1 MAIVINNAN
10 KKEELA
16 QLKQLQTEID
26 TLLQNPS
33 LDSTIKEQVLADL
46 ALTQSTIQADNMTN
60 RDARQYTLG
69 VYKGILEKLA
79 GNQGYS
85 ESMVG
90 GATRNIFGTY
100 SNAEKEWMAN
110 ETLKRSAQQA
120 TGGSRTVVYDPI
132 TASPKTIH
140 IFDPAGIDEEYRIA
154 GTKKDKATSI
164 KAFAS
169 YLTNVLQQAKTV
181 LSDSNNSYQGW
192 DKTNSSKI
200 DGWINTLSTVGT
212 GSEQE
217 LDTQIL
223 SMGKMVNAL
232 KNSNVKD
239 VFEGYF
245 GTWLEGF
252 SESDARIEAERAAEE
267 ASTLTIN
274 GKAMAIKDHPNEVIK
289 GILDRHGWKTAY
301 DKDSDF
307 YYVYGMGSNGTPV
320 LIQSKEYVELDPTK
334 EGVYQHGLVVG
345 EDGKLYFGNLTEQ
358 SFIDEIGRER
368 FGQIASKIKQAHKD
382 HWPIQ
387 DLSSMNLGIGV
398 DFSDYFTDLDDENKA
413 IIFADP
419 RVAGTEDFPLWIDY
433 DTIFKSYPDWKT
445 RFKYNGYADVDASGE
460 STANQYLKSKG
471 VVEEFN
477 VPTDIPE
484 LNSEYAYTYF
494 IGNKDR
500 NGDING
506 SKSGFDYTMST
517 FYNVSTPEEMVDK
530 IKKHIAYNLLIYKG
544 STRSDWAK
552 EQIRLLTDGKAFE
565 EVEIDGKNVKIG
577 TLLMKQLYNDG
588 HMEPI
593 LISIIKTTDD
603 PEVRKRAIQELKL
616 LQERKK
622 SVQKGQ
628 DGLSIDYVE
637 DNPNYQAKDPMSTL
651 GVSKTSFN
659 PAINK
664 LRMLSLQGYDVKKQ
678 RTRGFTDDE
687 KETLWWML
695 CSAALDISSMFT
707 GGYVAGGLGLGSM
720 VTDIIADTKMG
731 LPARNV
737 AGNALNN
744 FGWAALGMVP
754 LVGNLSKSAKVA
766 KIGTEIGK
774 WVSRIGIG
782 YGALAEILGAKES
795 AALLEKWCTAPNTM
809 TVEDYRRLAMTL
821 RTATGTASGAKGH
834 RTLRKTDVVDID
846 PRKHV
851 VITDNQGNVTT
862 KAVSQ
867 ADFDNA
873 TSSDYTLRF
882 WKRRP
887 DMKAKTQ
894 SMVGEGNTAHTTPTL
909 QYGLHTSDLH
919 TVNQQA
925 AIDRALWV
933 TQKQK
938 TGATTWVGQQWQKF
952 RNAGLPNSTVPYE
965 SQQTPDIYW
974 FQGKRQGATAA
985 TSTPTRTG
993 SSKQNVEFQKVS
1005 SHQIADGPKY
1015 TMFKVKASNFDG
1027 IKTDGITNVI
1037 SKNAQALTNPEAFG
1051 LPKGAKAIFDPV
1063 KKTIIYTDPLP
1074 ALPPPSTNKQGGKL
1088 TRLNNYLTKN

>member
-26 TLLQNPS
+26 ILLSDPN
-33 LDSTIKEQVLADL
+33 LDPAIKEQVVADIS
-46 ALTQSTIQADNMTN
+46 LTQSTIQADNMTS

-69 VYKGILEKLA
+69 VYKGILEKLS

-90 GATRNIFGTY
+90 GATKNIFGSY

-110 ETLKRSAQQA
+110 ETLKRSAQSA
-120 TGGSRTVVYDPI
+120 NTVGSRAVVYDPI
-132 TASPKTIH
+132 SASPKTIH
-140 IFDPAGIDEEYRIA
+140 IFDPTGVDQEYRIA
-154 GTKKDKATSI
+154 GTKKDKAASI

-169 YLTNVLQQAKTV
+169 YLTNVLEQARTV

-192 DKTNSSKI
+192 DKANNNKI
-200 DGWINTLSTVGT
+200 DEWVNTLSTVGT
-212 GSEQE
+212 GSEE
-217 LDTQIL
+217 DLNTQIL
-223 SMGKMVNAL
+223 SMGKMVNSI
-232 KNSNVKD
+232 KNPNIQE

-252 SESDARIEAERAAEE
+252 SESDARIAAEQAEKE
-267 ASTLTIN
+267 ANTITIN
-274 GKAMAIKDHPNEVIK
+274 GKNMIVKTHPNDVIKD
-289 GILDRHGWKTAY
+289 ILDNHGWKTAY
-301 DKDSDF
+301 DKDSDS
-307 YYVYGMGSNGTPV
+307 YYVYGTDSDGTLI

-334 EGVYQHGLVVG
+334 EGVYQHGLIVG

-368 FGQIASKIKQAHKD
+368 FGQIAAKIKQAHKN

-398 DFSDYFTDLDDENKA
+398 DFSDYLADLEGENRA

-433 DTIFKSYPDWKT
+433 DTIFKQYPDWKT
-445 RFKYNGYADVDASGE
+445 RFKYNGYADVDVSGE

-471 VVEEFN
+471 VVEELN
-477 VPTDIPE
+477 IPTDIPE
-484 LNSEYAYTYF
+484 LNNEYAYTYF
-494 IGNKDR
+494 IGNKNR

-506 SKSGFDYTMST
+506 SKSWFDYTIST

-530 IKKHIAYNLLIYKG
+530 LKKHIAYNLLIYEG

-552 EQIRLLTDGKAFE
+552 EQISLLTDGKAFE
-565 EVEIDGKNVKIG
+565 EVEIDGKKVKIG
-577 TLLMKQLYNDG
+577 TMLMKQLYNDG

-593 LISIIKTTDD
+593 LISIIKSTDD
-603 PEVRKRAIQELKL
+603 PEVRQRAIQELKA
-616 LQERKK
+616 LQERKA
-622 SVQKGQ
+622 SIQKGQ
-628 DGLSIDYVE
+628 DGLSIDYVT
-637 DNPNYQAKDPMSTL
+637 KDPMSAL
-651 GVSKTSFN
+651 GVSGTPSN

-678 RTRGFTDDE
+678 RTKGFTDDE
-687 KETLWWML
+687 KAALWWML
-695 CSAALDISSMFT
+695 GSAALDISSMFT
-707 GGYVAGGLGLGSM
+707 GGYAAGGLGLGSM

-744 FGWAALGMVP
+744 FGWAAIGMVP

-766 KIGTEIGK
+766 KIGTNIGK
-774 WVSRIGIG
+774 LMSRIGIG
-782 YGALAEILGAKES
+782 YGALAELLGAKES

-809 TVEDYRRLAMTL
+809 TVEDYRHLAMTL
-821 RTATGTASGAKGH
+821 RTATGIASGAKGH
-834 RTLRKTDVVDID
+834 RTLRKTDVVDVD

-851 VITDNQGNVTT
+851 VITDNEGNVTT

-867 ADFDNA
+867 ADFDKA
-873 TSSDYTLRF
+873 TSSDYFWRF

-909 QYGLHTSDLH
+909 QYGIHTSDLH

-938 TGATTWVGQQWQKF
+938 TGATTWVGKKWQKF
-952 RNAGLPNSTVPYE
+952 RNAGLPDPTVPYE
-965 SQQTPDIYW
+965 SQQAPDIYW
-974 FQGKRQGATAA
+974 FQGKRQGATASA
-985 TSTPTRTG
+985 TTSISAPST
-993 SSKQNVEFQKVS
+993 KQKVEFQKVS
-1005 SHQIADGPKY
+1005 SHQVTNGPKY
-1015 TMFKVKASNFDG
+1015 TMFKVKASDFDG
-1027 IKTDGITNVI
+1027 IKTEGITNVV
-1037 SKNAQALTNPEAFG
+1037 SKDAQILTNPEAFG
-1051 LPKGAKAIFDPV
+1051 LPKGSKAIFDPV
-1063 KKTIIYTDPLP
+1063 KKTVIYADPLP
-1074 ALPPPSTNKQGGKL
+1074 ALPQPSTNKQGGKL
-1088 TRLNNYLTKN
+1088 TRLNNYLTNN